1 MGRGSRAAQKVPPV
15 SVALA
20 KPERTA
26 FASEA
31 KRRGLGLSTTI
42 RTLAFERINELRE
55 QRQRDRAMRWQMERL
70 RALIERIHTDGFREA
85 SQSEIDAIFAE
96 AEELDRS
103 TSTASP

>member
-1 MGRGSRAAQKVPPV
+1 MGRASRAAQKVPPV

-20 KPERTA
+20 RPERTV

-55 QRQRDRAMRWQMERL
+55 QRQRERAMDWQMERL
-70 RALIERIHTDGFREA
+70 RELIERIHADGFQET

-103 TSTASP
+103 ASTASA